1 MYINKKIDPQSWR
14 KDLPAFEETIK
25 AFHEGKIS
33 KKDYKSFSGRYGSYS
48 QRDGKH
54 NMLRLRMTAG
64 SADKNK
70 LNFAADMV
78 KKYGIDLVHFTTCQT
93 IQLHNL
99 NDEATI
105 EIMSD
110 ALNHDIVTLGGGGDY
125 PRNVMCSPLSGVD
138 PEETFDVMPYAK
150 AASDYLMHYI
160 DAQKMPRKLK
170 VAFSNSD
177 KNDTHA
183 TFRDLGF
190 VAKDN
195 GKFDV
200 YAAGGLGNQPK
211 LGVKVVE
218 DLDPQDILYV
228 IRAMW
233 LMFRQ
238 YGNYENRAKARTRF
252 MQETLGGPEKFAE
265 AFRDCLQDVYDKD
278 DLKIPVQKEPMTK
291 KEGNGTVP
299 RKDYRVIAQK
309 QPGLYAVKY
318 HPIGGSPNPEVFI
331 ELAKAIN
338 EIDDA
343 QLRLAPDETSYII
356 NLTGDEA
363 NRIMDITEKDAAKS
377 DFETTISCIGA
388 SVCQVG
394 IRDSQSLLKKMV
406 EAAREAGLKED
417 SLPQMHISGCP
428 SSCGTHQ
435 VGSIGFRGFIKM
447 VDKKPMPGFMLFING
462 EDGLHDE
469 QLGEEVGVMLED
481 DIPKFIVELGKL
493 VESSQKN
500 YSDFIKENPDAIK
513 TLAQKYI

>member
-1 MYINKKIDPQSWR
+1 MYSIKKIDPQSWR

-25 AFHEGKIS
+25 AFHEGKVS
-33 KKDYKSFSGRYGSYS
+33 KKDYKSFSGRFGSYS

-54 NMLRLRMTAG
+54 SMLRLRMTAG
-64 SADKNK
+64 EADKNK
-70 LNFAADMV
+70 LNFAAEAV

-99 NDEATI
+99 DDEATI
-105 EIMSD
+105 EIMSN

-150 AASDYLMHYI
+150 AASEYLMHYI

-170 VAFSNSD
+170 VAFSNSP

-190 VAKDN
+190 VAKEN

-211 LGVKVVE
+211 LGVKVIE
-218 DLDPQDILYV
+218 DLEPQDILYP

-233 LMFRQ
+233 LLFIE
-238 YGNYENRAKARTRF
+238 YGNYDNRAKARTRF

-265 AFRDCLQDVYDKD
+265 AFQNCLKEVYEKD
-278 DLKIPVQKEPMTK
+278 DLKIPVQNAPLTAK
-291 KEGNGTVP
+291 KGDGSLP
-299 RKDYRVIAQK
+299 RKDYRIIEQK
-309 QPGLYAVKY
+309 QPGLFAVKY
-318 HPIGGSPNPEVFI
+318 HPIGGSPDPKVFM

-338 EIDDA
+338 EIEGA
-343 QLRLAPDETSYII
+343 VLRLAPDETSYII

-363 NRIMDITEKDAAKS
+363 NRILDITQKDAALS

-406 EAAREAGLKED
+406 EAARAAHIKED
-417 SLPQMHISGCP
+417 ALPQMHISGCP

-462 EDGLHDE
+462 EDELHDE
-469 QLGEEVGVMLED
+469 KLGEEVGVMLED
-481 DIPKFIVELGKL
+481 DIPKFIVELGQM
-493 VESSQKN
+493 VEASQKS
-500 YSDFIKENPDAIK
+500 YSEFIKENPNAVKD
-513 TLAQKYI
+513 LAQKYI